1 MLPLRF
7 AGDQAAFYRVYQKGD
22 VHQIA
27 LVLLNKGDKA
37 ADFDISDK
45 LQSGHWQ
52 PALGG
57 DAIDVAD
64 GGSLHTRV
72 AAHDVQVYVLDAKA
86 ARADFVAELTRLM
99 RERGHPV
106 N

>member
-1 MLPLRF
+1 
-7 AGDQAAFYRVYQKGD
+7 
-22 VHQIA
+22 VHQIV

-52 PALGG
+52 PAFGG
-57 DAIDVAD
+57 KAIDVAD
-64 GGSLHTRV
+64 GGSLHSSV
-72 AAHDVQVYVLDAKA
+72 AAHDVQVYLLDAKA
-86 ARADFVAELTRLM
+86 TRADFVAELTRLM
-99 RERGHPV
+99 QERGHPT